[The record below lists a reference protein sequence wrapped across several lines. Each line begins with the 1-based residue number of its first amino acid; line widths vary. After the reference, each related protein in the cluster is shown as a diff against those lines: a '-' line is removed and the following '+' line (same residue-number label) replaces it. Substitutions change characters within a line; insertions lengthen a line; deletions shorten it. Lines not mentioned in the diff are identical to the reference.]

1 MGGMVLMQRGMKDKR
16 YKKTEE
22 KMLSVFF
29 VYPDFSMRQLA
40 KKAGVGRSTAY
51 LHHHSV
57 GQIIPDCEKYI
68 LMEYRR
74 VFKKD
79 AEVKKIFFE
88 FLIFILKN
96 RQFFELFLRFN
107 DREILIEMLSFLRP
121 YFRGSEKCFRIY
133 VAEVTEVVFEWGR
146 GGFSEDKISG
156 VLSDIMYL
164 TRTAY
169 DRLNP
174 IR

>member
-1 MGGMVLMQRGMKDKR
+1 MVLMQRGMKDKR

-29 VYPDFSMRQLA
+29 VYPDYTMRQLA

-51 LHHHSV
+51 FHHSSV
-57 GQIIPDCEKYI
+57 RRIVPDCEKYVLI
-68 LMEYRR
+68 EYRR

-79 AEVKKIFFE
+79 ADIKKIFFDL
-88 FLIFILKN
+88 LIFVLKN
-96 RQFFELFLRFN
+96 RKFFELFLKFN

-156 VLSDIMYL
+156 ALSDIMYL

-169 DRLNP
+169 DRLSP
-174 IR
+174 VR